1 MIEPK
6 TAIASILATGTLIAL
21 IRVVMLAWRWRV
33 GKEAEIRIAKGI
45 LSLPARYL
53 RDVHGIV
60 ERRPEN
66 ARMHAALAGG
76 VLAILIL
83 AVVLT
88 TPLGGVVSG
97 WLLVVSCA
105 VATYGVWLQSK
116 RRMPKR
122 PSHLSSGKWGQLT
135 FTFTVFVLSVGLL
148 AVGFLSGT
156 AASSYGALII
166 AIAAMGIASTGWL
179 TWTITDGPMRH
190 AVAGVVHLMFH
201 SRPARFGASRP
212 DAALRKI
219 NLDDAR
225 LGVSIV
231 GDFTWTR
238 LASFDAC
245 VQCGRCETVC
255 PAFAAG
261 LPLNPKRLIQDLS
274 SNLAP
279 AQSALSY
286 SGSPH
291 PHIELPSVSG
301 GPLTS
306 LIGQNSAG
314 LSEIAPD
321 TLWACTTCRAC
332 VQECPMMIEHVDA
345 VIDIRRHQTL
355 VEGAVPGKGAEILDN
370 LDKTDTASGRS
381 LLERLDWAVDLSL
394 PVVVEEKPVD
404 VLLWLGETA
413 YDRRNQRTLRALVKL
428 LRQAGVDFAVLETE
442 LDCGDIARRLGDEA
456 GFQRLALANIEI
468 LQRMSF
474 NRIVTIDPHVVHSLR
489 NEYCDFGPPLPVQH
503 HTQVLNELVIAG
515 KIAPVQMDTGRVTY
529 HDPCYLG
536 RYIGELDAPR
546 SLLSAISN
554 NFVEMERSGMR
565 SRCCGGGGGAPVT
578 DIAGDRRISDMRM
591 EDVQTVGA
599 TKVITACPY
608 CTQMLEGVSQPR
620 AEIID
625 IAELLLL
632 STGEARA

>member
-1 MIEPK
+1 
-6 TAIASILATGTLIAL
+6 
-21 IRVVMLAWRWRV
+21 MLARRWRV
-33 GKEAEIRIAKGI
+33 GRQAEIRIVEGI

-53 RDVHGIV
+53 RDVHSVV

-76 VLAILIL
+76 VLSMLMLALVLI
-83 AVVLT
+83 
-88 TPLGGVVSG
+88 TPIGGIVSG
-97 WLLVVSCA
+97 WLLVMSCA

-116 RRMPKR
+116 RRMSKR
-122 PSHLSSGKWGQLT
+122 PSHLSGGKWGRLTLT
-135 FTFTVFVLSVGLL
+135 FAGLILSFFLL
-148 AVGFLSGT
+148 AVGVLSGIAT
-156 AASSYGALII
+156 SSYDAFIVV
-166 AIAAMGIASTGWL
+166 IAAVGIASTGWL
-179 TWTITDGPMRH
+179 AWTVTDGPMRH

-201 SRPARFGASRP
+201 ARPARFGTNRP
-212 DAALRKI
+212 DAGLRKI
-219 NLDDAR
+219 NLDESR
-225 LGVSIV
+225 LGVSTV
-231 GDFTWTR
+231 GDFTWTS

-245 VQCGRCETVC
+245 VQCGRCETAC

-261 LPLNPKRLIQDLS
+261 LPLNPKRFIQDIS

-279 AQSALSY
+279 AQSILSY

-291 PHIELPSVSG
+291 PHIELPSLSG

-306 LIGQNSAG
+306 LIGQNG
-314 LSEIAPD
+314 VGFSEISPD

-370 LDKTDTASGRS
+370 LDKTDTVSGRPLS
-381 LLERLDWAVDLSL
+381 ERLDWAVDLSM

-413 YDRRNQRTLRALVKL
+413 FDRRNQRTLRALVKL

-442 LDCGDIARRLGDEA
+442 LDCGDLARRLGDEA

-468 LQRMSF
+468 LKKLSF

-489 NEYCDFGPPLPVQH
+489 NEYCGFGLSLPVQH
-503 HTQVLNELVIAG
+503 HTQVLNELVAAG

-529 HDPCYLG
+529 HDPCYLA
-536 RYIGELDAPR
+536 RYNGETDAPR

-578 DIAGDRRISDMRM
+578 DIAGDRRIPDMRM
-591 EDVQTVGA
+591 EDVQAVQA
-599 TKVITACPY
+599 AKVITACPY

-625 IAELLLL
+625 IAELLLQ
-632 STGEARA
+632 STGEVRA